1 MTILTPER
9 LAEIEALAKKATP
22 GPWEADSMK
31 SEGSYGIGDE
41 TYEGFNA
48 FRVTD
53 EKGNAIC
60 DTLNSDMG
68 EVHVEYD
75 EDDATAWDEIG
86 RRNAAYIAALDPQT
100 VLALLASHAAL
111 AAEVERLRRELAFS
125 EQTSAARNQ
134 RICQLLE
141 EKLADRE
148 SAARE
153 MREARWIATER
164 NLPYAHHFYL
174 GNKSEYGRKF
184 RWEVDDSV
192 TYWVFEGGLS
202 WFCRLAVDGREEWT
216 KQCGTKDEA
225 MRFAEQDSLALPLT
239 PTKEPADG

>member
-1 MTILTPER
+1 MSEISTEK

-48 FRVTD
+48 FKVTD
-53 EKGNAIC
+53 EKGNTIC

-75 EDDATAWDEIG
+75 EDGATAWDEIG
-86 RRNAAYIAALDPQT
+86 RRNAAYIAACDPQT

-111 AAEVERLRRELAFS
+111 AAEVERLRHDVERHMQIASDLESEL
-125 EQTSAARNQ
+125 TAA
-134 RICQLLE
+134 
-141 EKLADRE
+141 RE

-153 MREARWIATER
+153 MRKRCIEIT
-164 NLPYAHHFYL
+164 
-174 GNKSEYGRKF
+174 RKF
-184 RWEVDDSV
+184 M
-192 TYWVFEGGLS
+192 
-202 WFCRLAVDGREEWT
+202 CREDTVIGAEEI
-216 KQCGTKDEA
+216 EA
-225 MRFAEQDSLALPLT
+225 EIIALPLT
-239 PTKEPADG
+239 PADGAKDETRD